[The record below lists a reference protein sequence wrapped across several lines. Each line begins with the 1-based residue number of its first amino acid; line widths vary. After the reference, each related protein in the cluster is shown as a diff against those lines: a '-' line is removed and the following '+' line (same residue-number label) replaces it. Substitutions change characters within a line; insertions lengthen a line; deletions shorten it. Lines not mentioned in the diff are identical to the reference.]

1 MACYGGFGLSPPHS
15 PPLEDIMTAR
25 LATATTLILLGG
37 LAFGGPAW
45 SAGIPRDTLAPERA
59 IVRVQAT
66 GGTVTV
72 RSKSGYANLRAEPTT
87 KSQLVGKV
95 NQGTKLEV
103 VGTSGD
109 WTQVKSGDK
118 TGYINNKLLKR

>member
-1 MACYGGFGLSPPHS
+1 M
-15 PPLEDIMTAR
+15 
-25 LATATTLILLGG
+25 
-37 LAFGGPAW
+37 
-45 SAGIPRDTLAPERA
+45 
-59 IVRVQAT
+59 RVQAP

-72 RSKSGYANLRAEPTT
+72 RTSYANMRAEPTT

-95 NQGTKLEV
+95 NHGAKLQV

-118 TGYINNKLLKR
+118 TGYINNKLLNR